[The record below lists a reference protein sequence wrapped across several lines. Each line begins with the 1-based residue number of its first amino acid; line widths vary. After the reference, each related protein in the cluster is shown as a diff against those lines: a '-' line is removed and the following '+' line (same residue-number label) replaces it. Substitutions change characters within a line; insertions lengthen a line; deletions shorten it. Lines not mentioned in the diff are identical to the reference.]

1 LHVLGLDAGTPVD
14 PKTPLKDLGL
24 DSLMAVELRN
34 ALTRSIGRPLSATLL
49 FDYPTL
55 AALTAHLMRLLGL
68 DEPAPAEPAA
78 IDTRADALHDLSD
91 EEAEALL
98 LQELGDPR

>member
-1 LHVLGLDAGTPVD
+1 
-14 PKTPLKDLGL
+14 
-24 DSLMAVELRN
+24 
-34 ALTRSIGRPLSATLL
+34 
-49 FDYPTL
+49 
-55 AALTAHLMRLLGL
+55 MRLLGL